1 MLRISDH
8 NIVFS
13 GNLLFLPL
21 ADVFQL
27 LGGNNCTGILILR
40 SPHSSDPGIVYFR
53 GGNPVNG
60 SWGKLKGREAVYA
73 LFGLTDGKYEFSEEE
88 ITGID
93 PVIKQGTMEMVM
105 DAMRL
110 IDDGQIAR
118 VGPDPLHQQ
127 NMKKTDPARVDMNY
141 VHPIKGP
148 QVDYRYITIE
158 RNYPDGTTILRE
170 GEHGK
175 WLWVISEGTVR
186 IVKETPKGAIT
197 LARLGEGSFIGTIR
211 SFLYGEYE
219 RNATVIAEG
228 AVELCLLD
236 AEALHREYSSL
247 SPDFKKILI
256 SVDNRFRMINT
267 NAVNAYIGAHPDG
280 LPPDKF
286 IDDRF
291 LNTTDLYVI
300 REGTA
305 DIIGKG
311 PDGDVHLLPLSKDDV
326 FGKIPFMA
334 FGHEPVSASVV
345 VSEVFEAD
353 LLDSKALQQEYD
365 NISQTLRNFI
375 FGTAT
380 NISMT
385 TRLFYELLGKIQ
397 PSPGQSPEKVLDEDD
412 DEN

>member
-1 MLRISDH
+1 MRMSDQ
-8 NIVFS
+8 NVVFS

-27 LGGNNCTGILILR
+27 LGGNNCTGVLILR
-40 SPHSSDPGIVYFR
+40 SPHSRDTGMVHFR
-53 GGNPVNG
+53 DGRPINA

-88 ITGID
+88 VTGIEA
-93 PVIKQGTMEMVM
+93 VVRQGTMEIVM

-110 IDDGQIAR
+110 LDDGQIAR

-127 NMKKTDPARVDMNY
+127 NMKKTDPAGVDMNY

-148 QVDYRYITIE
+148 QVDYRYITID
-158 RNYPDGTTILRE
+158 RHYPDGTTILRE

-186 IVKETPKGAIT
+186 VIKETSKGSIT
-197 LARLGEGSFIGTIR
+197 LARLGEGCFIGTIR
-211 SFLYGEYE
+211 SFSYGEYE

-228 AVELCLLD
+228 DVELCLLD

-256 SVDNRFRMINT
+256 SVDNRFRLINS
-267 NAVNAYIGAHPDG
+267 NAVNAFNGAYPDG
-280 LPPDKF
+280 LPPERF
-286 IDDRF
+286 IDDQY
-291 LNTTDLYVI
+291 LNTTELYVI
-300 REGTA
+300 REGMA

-311 PDGDVHLLPLSKDDV
+311 PDGDVHLMPLGKDDV
-326 FGKIPFMA
+326 FGRIPFMA
-334 FGHEPVSASVV
+334 FGHEPVAASVV
-345 VSEVFEAD
+345 VSEVFETD
-353 LLDSKALQQEYD
+353 VLDSVALQQEYD
-365 NISQTLRNFI
+365 SLSQTFRNFI

-397 PSPGQSPEKVLDEDD
+397 PSAGPAQGKALEEDD

>member
-40 SPHSSDPGIVYFR
+40 SPHSSDPGVVYFR
-53 GGNPVNG
+53 DGNPING
-60 SWGKLKGREAVYA
+60 SWGKLKGRDAVYA
-73 LFGLTDGKYEFSEEE
+73 LFGLADGKYEFSEEE

-93 PVIKQGTMEMVM
+93 SAVRQSTMEIVM

-110 IDDGQIAR
+110 IDDGEIVR
-118 VGPDPLHQQ
+118 LGPDPLHQQ

-148 QVDYRYITIE
+148 LVDYRFITIE
-158 RNYPDGTTILRE
+158 RNYSDGTTILRE

-175 WLWVISEGTVR
+175 WLYVISEGTVR
-186 IVKETPKGAIT
+186 VTKETPRGTIT
-197 LARLGEGSFIGTIR
+197 LARLSEGCFIGTIR

-228 AVELCLLD
+228 NVELCLLD
-236 AEALHREYSSL
+236 AESLHREYSSL
-247 SPDFKKILI
+247 SQEFRKILL
-256 SVDNRFRMINT
+256 SVDTRFRTIND
-267 NAVNAYIGAHPDG
+267 NVVNAHIGAYPGG
-280 LPPDKF
+280 LPEDKVF
-286 IDDRF
+286 DDRF
-291 LNTTDLYVI
+291 QNTTDLYII

-311 PDGDVHLLPLSKDDV
+311 PDGDVLLLSLGKDDV

-334 FGHEPVSASVV
+334 FGHEPVSASVM
-345 VSEVFEAD
+345 VSEGFEAD
-353 LLDSKALQQEYD
+353 IVDSRVLQREYD
-365 NISQTLRNFI
+365 GLSQTFRNFI

-397 PSPGQSPEKVLDEDD
+397 PAENREQVNASGED